1 MRNKFFLFFL
11 LFLLFLSLSNCGY
24 KTIYS
29 TKNLNFTIESIE
41 KSNTSLNNKFAKSIN
56 ALNSKDNDKKINI
69 KIESD
74 KKIKIKSKDSKGNA
88 LVFELEIF
96 LKFVTL
102 NVDDEREK
110 LFSRKITYNNSD
122 DKFKIK
128 QYENELEDI
137 LITKVVE
144 DLIKYLS
151 NIQ

>member
-11 LFLLFLSLSNCGY
+11 LFLLLSNCGY
-24 KTIYS
+24 KPIYS
-29 TKNLNFTIESIE
+29 TKNLNFTIGNIE

-56 ALNSKDNDKKINI
+56 ALKSKDNDKEINI

-88 LVFELEIF
+88 LVFELEVF
-96 LKFVTL
+96 LKFVIL
-102 NVDDEREK
+102 NETDEREK

-137 LITKVVE
+137 LIAKVVE